1 MNKPKKVVKNPETKT
16 QNSKVRRDE
25 WTPTNK
31 MQLKHKIQGRSV
43 FVAKFKPLKTF
54 EFDEVVNFVKGM
66 RKNLMGGDVK
76 TIQIGFELS
85 NNQFYSGKMTNID
98 DDLDVNDYRNLYDG
112 EYQLLGFSIYL
123 S

>member
-1 MNKPKKVVKNPETKT
+1 MNKQKKVVKNPEKQNTKV
-16 QNSKVRRDE
+16 KRDE

-54 EFDEVVNFVKGM
+54 EFDEVINFVKGM

-76 TIQIGFELS
+76 TIQVGFELS

-112 EYQLLGFSIYL
+112 DYQLLGFSIYL

>member
-16 QNSKVRRDE
+16 QNTKVRRDE

>member
-1 MNKPKKVVKNPETKT
+1 MNKPKKVVKNPEKKT
-16 QNSKVRRDE
+16 QNTKVKRDE

>member
-1 MNKPKKVVKNPETKT
+1 MNKQKKVVKNPETKT
-16 QNSKVRRDE
+16 QNTKVRRDE

-85 NNQFYSGKMTNID
+85 NNQFYSGKMTNIN

-112 EYQLLGFSIYL
+112 DYQLLGFSIYL